1 MIDNLMDLEEKDLLT
16 DDPLFMYCFSQFF
29 SIGSPEILQL
39 FDGISRII
47 SKKDPWRMKHDDG
60 IDGLKTIHK
69 LFYTIDEKSNN
80 SLDNQYIVEN
90 SKIFVINIITF
101 LTGSRFEHDQY
112 YNYDLREPPR
122 QVINPNQLSKTSQK
136 VSTTDDWTNIPYYP
150 TKEERKNMT
159 NNSNSNFNG
168 INNHI
173 SQNVHNV
180 SPTDIYSPEYAR
192 KLGVKPRATA
202 SVNIGLGGV
211 RF

>member
-1 MIDNLMDLEEKDLLT
+1 
-16 DDPLFMYCFSQFF
+16 
-29 SIGSPEILQL
+29 
-39 FDGISRII
+39 
-47 SKKDPWRMKHDDG
+47 
-60 IDGLKTIHK
+60 
-69 LFYTIDEKSNN
+69 
-80 SLDNQYIVEN
+80 
-90 SKIFVINIITF
+90 
-101 LTGSRFEHDQY
+101 
-112 YNYDLREPPR
+112 
-122 QVINPNQLSKTSQK
+122 
-136 VSTTDDWTNIPYYP
+136 
-150 TKEERKNMT
+150 MT